1 MSPLPALGP
10 DTPSQFRAVGMRWT
24 ASRISL
30 HRGADA
36 RELDAETSNWLLES
50 HPDHCLVEG
59 IQIYTVG
66 TCEKSGALP
75 RSALNAILFGGRER
89 EVVSMFLLLN
99 QWLV

>member
-1 MSPLPALGP
+1 
-10 DTPSQFRAVGMRWT
+10 MRWT
-24 ASRISL
+24 ASRKSL
-30 HRGADA
+30 HRGAT
-36 RELDAETSNWLLES
+36 LGSLTQKPQMGCCES

-66 TCEKSGALP
+66 IPCEKIRRAAQSD
-75 RSALNAILFGGRER
+75 RSALNAILFGGREG